1 VELLLEDFV
10 VLAHTGWS
18 VVGAVACTAM
28 LVALVGC
35 SSDRPATTTAP
46 VAPVASSLTTLPST
60 QTTSVTTV
68 VSTYVVESGDSLAAI
83 AGKFNVTMSAIMEA
97 NNITDPNRVL
107 VGQKLT
113 IPPTTTTT
121 KPVPTTTTQPPS
133 TIAATTQP
141 A

>member
-28 LVALVGC
+28 FVALVGC
-35 SSDRPATTTAP
+35 TSDRPTPTTSPT
-46 VAPVASSLTTLPST
+46 PVASTLTTLPAT

-68 VSTYVVESGDSLAAI
+68 VSIYVVESGDSLAAI

-97 NNITDPNRVL
+97 NNISDPNRVL

-121 KPVPTTTTQPPS
+121 KPLPTTTTAAPS